1 VSPLESV
8 IAQEIRSHGPI
19 TVARFMELALYH
31 PEFGYYVAG
40 PPRSGWRG
48 HFLTSAELDG
58 AFGEL
63 WARGFEEVWRAC
75 GRPDRFDL
83 IEIGPGE
90 GGFAEAVLGAT
101 DGDFA
106 RALHYR
112 LVEPSGALRARQ
124 ATRLER
130 FPRTS
135 WSASLDDLPPVDAGC
150 VFANEVLDNQPVRVV
165 ERRNGDIHEVLV
177 DVGDGGF
184 TLDRIPAAPDII
196 DWLDGAG
203 VHIRRGG
210 RGEIGQVAD
219 RLVGTAAGRL
229 RRGAL
234 ILCDYGMAGEEAEQ
248 RPGGT
253 IACYSKTGVDDDF
266 LDSPGS
272 KDITSHVNWTALER
286 SLGAAGMSV
295 AALESQRSILKR
307 LGIDDVHSEL
317 RRRAERGGADAVRA
331 LSRRQALGILTDPGG
346 LGAIGVLIAT
356 RGIRAPRWAT
366 ERAGGEPPL

>member
-8 IAQEIRSHGPI
+8 IAQEISSNGPI

-31 PEFGYYVAG
+31 PEFGYYAAG
-40 PPRSGWRG
+40 LPRSGWHG
-48 HFLTSAELDG
+48 HFLTSAELDR

-63 WARGFEEVWRAC
+63 WARGFQDVWDAC

-90 GGFAEAVLGAT
+90 GGFAEAVLGEAV
-101 DGDFA
+101 GNFA

-112 LVEPSGALRARQ
+112 LVEPSGPLRARQ

-135 WSASLDDLPPVDAGC
+135 WSASIEEVPAVDSGC
-150 VFANEVLDNQPVRVV
+150 LFANEVLDNQPVRVV
-165 ERRNGDIHEVLV
+165 ERRDGDLHEVLV
-177 DVGDGGF
+177 DVGDAGL
-184 TLDRIPAAPDII
+184 TLRRVPAAPDIV
-196 DWLDGAG
+196 DWLDRAG
-203 VHIRRGG
+203 VDIRPGG

-219 RLVGTAAGRL
+219 RLVGAAAGRL

-234 ILCDYGMAGEEAEQ
+234 ILCDYGMAGQEANR

-253 IACYSKTGVDDDF
+253 IACYSKAGVDDDF
-266 LDSPGS
+266 LDAPGT
-272 KDITSHVNWTALER
+272 KDITSHVNWTAVER
-286 SLGAAGMSV
+286 SLRAAGMSL
-295 AALESQRSILKR
+295 AALLSQRTILKR
-307 LGIDDVHSEL
+307 LGIDDVHIEL
-317 RRRAERGGADAVRA
+317 RRRAEMGGADAVRA

-346 LGAIGVLIAT
+346 LGGIGVLVAT
-356 RGIRAPRWAT
+356 RGIGAPRWAT
-366 ERAGGEPPL
+366 ERVRGEPPI